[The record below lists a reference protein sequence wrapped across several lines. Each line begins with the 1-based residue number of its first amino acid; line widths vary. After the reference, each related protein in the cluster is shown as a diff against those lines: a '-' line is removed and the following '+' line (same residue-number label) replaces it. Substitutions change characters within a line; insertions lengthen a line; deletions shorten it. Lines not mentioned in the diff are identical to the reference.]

1 LNSAVIIGGVA
12 AVASTSS
19 FVPQACQII
28 RTRDTSAISS
38 GMYVVT
44 VAAFAL
50 WTAYGALLSE
60 WPLIASNGISLI
72 LSAFILTMKLL
83 PHRAKE
89 RIAHA
94 IDPAS
99 NA

>member
-19 FVPQACQII
+19 FVPQAYKII

-38 GMYVVT
+38 GMYLVT

-50 WTAYGALLSE
+50 WTAYGALLGE

-83 PHRAKE
+83 PPPAKE
-89 RIAHA
+89 RLADA
-94 IDPAS
+94 LDPAK